1 MSGEEETHDLDE
13 EPIED
18 LEAPAA
24 DLGDIDG
31 GFGDDDPGCNFTEA
45 RGTGF
50 CTPES
55 EPEDACAPPCGN
67 TLASDPVLCAPLP
80 VPDPFPDPE
89 LT

>member
-1 MSGEEETHDLDE
+1 MSEEESHNLEDDE
-13 EPIED
+13 VIED

-24 DLGDIDG
+24 DREIGG
-31 GFGDDDPGCNFTEA
+31 GFGDDDPGCNFTKA

-80 VPDPFPDPE
+80 LPDPFPDPE
-89 LT
+89 IT